1 MICRISEY
9 RVRKGKNIVG
19 SDENTG
25 VPAKGGKETLKALE
39 LICKGCCTKK
49 GMGSLLGLPT
59 NEVMGDSARTKQ
71 QRHPYILR
79 HRNQYPINTYR
90 PIQILSQTAL
100 EMAHYVVHS
109 KTLIA
114 DADSHISIYC
124 ES

>member
-9 RVRKGKNIVG
+9 RVRKGRNIVG
-19 SDENTG
+19 SDEDRG
-25 VPAKGGKETLKALE
+25 VPAKGGKETLKAWE

-49 GMGSLLGLPT
+49 GMGSLLGFPT
-59 NEVMGDSARTKQ
+59 NEVMEDSVRTKQ

-79 HRNQYPINTYR
+79 HRNQYPINTCR

-100 EMAHYVVHS
+100 EMAHSVGYSQTVVV
-109 KTLIA
+109 
-114 DADSHISIYC
+114 DADSHISIHC